1 MLTKVRVEMSF
12 DESKLNERAELI
24 FYEAVQSFETSL
36 FPYAMTRII
45 NKQMLKNI
53 EEFLKKF
60 REHLDAFN
68 NYRDIKVTKED
79 FDEIIKF
86 VHMLYEEIDDR
97 KKFLYEPSEKVMK
110 IFKFENHIEPDDDGC
125 EKGF

>member
-24 FYEAVQSFETSL
+24 FYEAVQSFECSL
-36 FPYAMTRII
+36 FPYAMIRII
-45 NKQMLKNI
+45 DQQLLKNI
-53 EEFLKKF
+53 EGFLKKS
-60 REHLDAFN
+60 REHIKDFN

-86 VHMLYEEIDDR
+86 VNMLHDEIDDR
-97 KKFLYEPSEKVMK
+97 KKFLYEPSEKVIK

-125 EKGF
+125 EKDF